1 MEPEKFFSDSTN
13 QTLLQQAELD
23 AILRMLSIS
32 EGTFSLSI
40 AICNSPALREYLI
53 SKITEHKA
61 GIEKIPI
68 EKNCTDMLAFAEKK
82 ITIKRPSAIF
92 ITEIENAL
100 PSDDLQPRIIRNLN
114 ASRELWQQKFSC
126 PVVFWMGEYAA
137 TMMQRDALDFA
148 SWLSHIFEFI
158 SEQATATAGTLDAY
172 SGDIMSAGKLDA
184 EQKRFRIAE
193 LEQRID
199 EAGDPPKAQL
209 VQHVLIWLNELT
221 YIYRAIGDMD
231 RAQDNI
237 TKSLHIAEKLGLQTT
252 IASDYGNLGL
262 IYQTRGDLD
271 KAEEMFHKV
280 LDIDNKLGRLDS
292 IANAYG
298 NLGVIYK
305 TRGDLDKAEQ
315 MLTKSL
321 EINKK
326 LRRLEGMANQ
336 YGNLG
341 LIYQKRGDLD
351 KAEEMFH
358 KVIEIENNLGRLDS
372 IANTYCNLGIVYKTR
387 GDLDKAEQ
395 MLKKSLEIE
404 EKLGRLG
411 GMASDYANLGVVYKT
426 RGDMEKAEQMH
437 KKSLEIYEK
446 LEQLEGMANQ
456 YGNLGV
462 IYLTHGELDKA
473 EQMLKKSLEISEPGG
488 MMEVTA
494 NQYANLGSVYKQRGD
509 IKKAREYWE
518 KALELFKKIGMKPEI
533 EEVQG
538 WIEELKDK

>member
-13 QTLLQQAELD
+13 QTLLQQAELA

-53 SKITEHKA
+53 SKITEHQA

-68 EKNCTDMLAFAEKK
+68 EKNCTDVLAFAEKK

-100 PSDDLQPRIIRNLN
+100 PSDDVQPRIIRNLN

-158 SEQATATAGTLDAY
+158 SEQATAPAGILDAY

-237 TKSLHIAEKLGLQTT
+237 TKSLHIAEKLDLQAV
-252 IASDYGNLGL
+252 IAINYGNLGL

-271 KAEEMFHKV
+271 KAEEMHTKA
-280 LDIDNKLGRLDS
+280 LEINEKLGRLEGMAS
-292 IANAYG
+292 QYG
-298 NLGVIYK
+298 NLGVIYQI
-305 TRGDLDKAEQ
+305 RGDLDEAEQ
-315 MLTKSL
+315 MHKKLL
-321 EINKK
+321 EIGEK
-326 LRRLEGMANQ
+326 LGWLEGMASQ

-341 LIYQKRGDLD
+341 LIYRKRGDLD
-351 KAEEMFH
+351 Q
-358 KVIEIENNLGRLDS
+358 
-372 IANTYCNLGIVYKTR
+372 
-387 GDLDKAEQ
+387 AEQ
-395 MLKKSLEIE
+395 MLKKSQEIN
-404 EKLGRLG
+404 KRLGRLEE
-411 GMASDYANLGVVYKT
+411 MALDYANLGAICLT
-426 RGDMEKAEQMH
+426 RGDLNETK
-437 KKSLEIYEK
+437 
-446 LEQLEGMANQ
+446 
-456 YGNLGV
+456 
-462 IYLTHGELDKA
+462 
-473 EQMLKKSLEISEPGG
+473 
-488 MMEVTA
+488 
-494 NQYANLGSVYKQRGD
+494 
-509 IKKAREYWE
+509 EYWE
-518 KALELFKKIGMKPEI
+518 KALEIFRDIGVKPEI
-533 EEVQG
+533 EKVQG
-538 WIEELKDK
+538 LLDGLDRLSRKQEGKRGRK

>member
-13 QTLLQQAELD
+13 QTLLQQAELA

-53 SKITEHKA
+53 SKITEHQA

-68 EKNCTDMLAFAEKK
+68 EKNCTDVLAFAEKK

-100 PSDDLQPRIIRNLN
+100 PSDDVQPRIIRNLN

-158 SEQATATAGTLDAY
+158 SEQATAPAGTLDAY

-237 TKSLHIAEKLGLQTT
+237 TKSLHIAEKLDLQAV
-252 IASDYGNLGL
+252 IAINYGNLGL

-271 KAEEMFHKV
+271 KAEEMHKKS
-280 LDIDNKLGRLDS
+280 LEINEKLGRLEGMARDYS
-292 IANAYG
+292 
-298 NLGVIYK
+298 NLGLIYR

-315 MLTKSL
+315 MHTKAL
-321 EINKK
+321 EINEK
-326 LRRLEGMANQ
+326 LGRLEGMASQ

-341 LIYQKRGDLD
+341 VIYQIRGDLD
-351 KAEEMFH
+351 E
-358 KVIEIENNLGRLDS
+358 
-372 IANTYCNLGIVYKTR
+372 
-387 GDLDKAEQ
+387 
-395 MLKKSLEIE
+395 
-404 EKLGRLG
+404 
-411 GMASDYANLGVVYKT
+411 
-426 RGDMEKAEQMH
+426 AEQMH
-437 KKSLEIYEK
+437 KKSLEIGEK
-446 LEQLEGMANQ
+446 LGWLEGMASQ
-456 YGNLGV
+456 YGNLGL
-462 IYLTHGELDKA
+462 IYRKRGDLDQA
-473 EQMLKKSLEISEPGG
+473 EQMLKKSQEINKRLGRLEE
-488 MMEVTA
+488 MA
-494 NQYANLGSVYKQRGD
+494 LDYANLGAICLTRGD
-509 IKKAREYWE
+509 LNETKEYWE
-518 KALELFKKIGMKPEI
+518 KALEIFRDIGVKPEI
-533 EEVQG
+533 EKVQG
-538 WIEELKDK
+538 LLDGLDRLSRKQEGKRGRK